1 MRTPPHMLMQAGKL
15 YTPPIFDAFQ
25 GEYETSLAAWI
36 KPLDGNNEYLVG
48 DFIFEE
54 EYKVTGDPLKQTVE
68 CICQQ
73 FDRIGI
79 LCGHALKVLDLM
91 NIKLLPPQYVLK
103 RWTREARSGT
113 IQDHRGRNIIKNP
126 NMDAILRCRYMS
138 HKFLN
143 LAQRAA
149 NFPECTM
156 LVDNTLDIL
165 GKQIEEKINACASTS
180 SYPCTAP
187 TNTSPLNDSLS
198 TAHLKKKEVET
209 RSSKRT
215 RTWLDK
221 KKKFRKKRQ
230 NTATPQVWEEADSG
244 GAQAQE
250 QVAHDIVSRDKV
262 KESQGYKD
270 NISFTQMLMEPLTDD
285 VFTRFG

>member
-1 MRTPPHMLMQAGKL
+1 
-15 YTPPIFDAFQ
+15 
-25 GEYETSLAAWI
+25 
-36 KPLDGNNEYLVG
+36 
-48 DFIFEE
+48 
-54 EYKVTGDPLKQTVE
+54 
-68 CICQQ
+68 
-73 FDRIGI
+73 
-79 LCGHALKVLDLM
+79 
-91 NIKLLPPQYVLK
+91 
-103 RWTREARSGT
+103 
-113 IQDHRGRNIIKNP
+113 
-126 NMDAILRCRYMS
+126 MS

-187 TNTSPLNDSLS
+187 TNTSLLNDSLS

-215 RTWLDK
+215 RIWLDK
-221 KKKFRKKRQ
+221 KKKFRKKWQ

-244 GAQAQE
+244 DAQAQE

-270 NISFTQMLMEPLTDD
+270 NISFTQMLMVTYFFYLISRWYKRIYWWFFYKKLIYLIYRNHWLMMSSLGLGEVLQFLGQVKFLCFWWATKEA
-285 VFTRFG
+285 VCKQTFCNLWSCGTSLLV